1 MCRARVAEELLRR
14 TRRRALDAGAQR
26 HRPAGASTVLIFPAE
41 RGTKDV
47 LRVSDV
53 RPVFHRA
60 TIVDLSETFRS
71 HAQECQWMA
80 SFTHDAAD
88 KATWSQMAKRWLSC
102 AEYYEDQHA
111 RHACRDAAS
120 KGVFNCTTSPRIT
133 SQRAGRTLRFCRM
146 LWRDA
151 DATPDHPH
159 YHAWGLGALDRS
171 LGARPA
177 DDRGGVTFRRLFTVG
192 GNHGSAP
199 ALTRSSRP
207 MP

>member
-1 MCRARVAEELLRR
+1 
-14 TRRRALDAGAQR
+14 
-26 HRPAGASTVLIFPAE
+26 
-41 RGTKDV
+41 
-47 LRVSDV
+47 
-53 RPVFHRA
+53 
-60 TIVDLSETFRS
+60 
-71 HAQECQWMA
+71 MA